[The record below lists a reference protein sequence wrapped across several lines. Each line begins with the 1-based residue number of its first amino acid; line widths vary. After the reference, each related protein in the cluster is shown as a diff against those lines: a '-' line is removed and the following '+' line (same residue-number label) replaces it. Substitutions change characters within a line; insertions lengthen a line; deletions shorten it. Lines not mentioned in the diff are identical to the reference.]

1 MSKARGL
8 ADLGNVYDDG
18 ALSNRNLLINSA
30 MQVSQRGDFSS
41 AATFTS
47 GQYWLD
53 RWIFDTN
60 NANSL
65 VSQVGVDVTELS
77 SKTKAARVEA
87 GTTGSSYLGIRQKLE
102 FPENYAG
109 KTYTFSAYV
118 RSNNVNARLTGFF
131 IGPNQIIASDAHT
144 GDGSWQR
151 LSVTFTFSTTAASAA
166 YFDGF
171 IASTGIGP
179 VPISAGDYMEITGVQ
194 LEVGDTATPF
204 EHRSYSDELQR
215 CQRYTYIISGA
226 GYTPATSSAYA
237 RYVMFGTGPT
247 TTKWITPFPT
257 TMRAVPSLITN
268 NFTSSTVQI
277 YSYTDDAS
285 KTLSSVSLDEGSINH
300 QQVTFTI
307 SGSGLADTITWRW
320 NNSPAA
326 YIGFDAEL

>member
-18 ALSNRNLLINSA
+18 ALSNRNLIINGA
-30 MQVSQRGDFSS
+30 MQVAQRGDFSS

-131 IGPNQIIASDAHT
+131 IGPNQVIASDAHT

-166 YFDGF
+166 YFDVF
-171 IASTGIGP
+171 IASTGIGA
-179 VPISAGDYMEITGVQ
+179 VSTSAGDYMEITGVQ

-204 EHRSYSDELQR
+204 EHRSYGGELAR
-215 CQRYTYIISGA
+215 CKRFYYKSTSNTDYGHLLSQTDTYRVIQH
-226 GYTPATSSAYA
+226 
-237 RYVMFGTGPT
+237 
-247 TTKWITPFPT
+247 PFPT
-257 TMRAVPSLITN
+257 TMRAVPSISN
-268 NFTSSTVQI
+268 VNVSAN
-277 YSYTDDAS
+277 YAAPAPNGTDPRLEDVYFQWNGVPS
-285 KTLSSVSLDEGSINH
+285 GGFLLVS
-300 QQVTFTI
+300 
-307 SGSGLADTITWRW
+307 A
-320 NNSPAA
+320 
-326 YIGFDAEL
+326 GFEADAEL

>member
-18 ALSNRNLLINSA
+18 ALSNRNLIINGA
-30 MQVSQRGDFSS
+30 MQVAQRGDFSS
-41 AATFTS
+41 AATFIS

-65 VSQVGVDVTELS
+65 VSQVGVDVPELS

-118 RSNNVNARLTGFF
+118 RSNNVNARLTGYFV
-131 IGPNQIIASDAHT
+131 GPNQVIASDTHT

-151 LSVTFTFSTTAASAA
+151 LSVTFTFSTTAASVA
-166 YFDGF
+166 YFDGY
-171 IASTGIGP
+171 ISSNTVGP
-179 VPISAGDYMEITGVQ
+179 VSISAGDYLEITGVQ

-204 EHRSYSDELQR
+204 EHRRYSDELQS
-215 CQRYTYIISGA
+215 CMRYYEVISR
-226 GYTPATSSAYA
+226 ATSVSSYGTLWSQPLS
-237 RYVMFGTGPT
+237 MFSNCWTNVEY
-247 TTKWITPFPT
+247 KVSK
-257 TMRAVPSLITN
+257 RAVPSFGLFSGVSWSNLAPDAYPTVDALVLKAGGY
-268 NFTSSTVQI
+268 FYLSGRSTGDPQA
-277 YSYTDDAS
+277 Y
-285 KTLSSVSLDEGSINH
+285 LDS
-300 QQVTFTI
+300 
-307 SGSGLADTITWRW
+307 
-320 NNSPAA
+320 
-326 YIGFDAEL
+326 EL

>member
-1 MSKARGL
+1 MSKAREL
-8 ADLGNVYDDG
+8 ADLGSVTTRLDEVGNTDG
-18 ALSNRNLLINSA
+18 ALSNRNLIINGA
-30 MQVSQRGDFSS
+30 MQVAQRGDFSS

-131 IGPNQIIASDAHT
+131 IGPNQVIASDAHT

-166 YFDGF
+166 YFDVF
-171 IASTGIGP
+171 IASTGIGA
-179 VPISAGDYMEITGVQ
+179 VSTSAGDYMEITGVQ
-194 LEVGDTATPF
+194 LETGDTATPF
-204 EHRSYSDELQR
+204 EHRSYADELAR
-215 CQRYTYIISGA
+215 CQRFYYKRTGSGRHATA
-226 GYTPATSSAYA
+226 GNGSIQQS
-237 RYVMFGTGPT
+237 
-247 TTKWITPFPT
+247 FPT
-257 TMRAVPSLITN
+257 TYLPVPMRVQPSLSYSQVGDFKTEGLSGGSATTTAITFN
-268 NFTSSTVQI
+268 AYADTAFTMNVICSGASSTSDGAQLI
-277 YSYTDDAS
+277 GTNGGAS
-285 KTLSSVSLDEGSINH
+285 S
-300 QQVTFTI
+300 FT
-307 SGSGLADTITWRW
+307 A
-320 NNSPAA
+320 
-326 YIGFDAEL
+326 FDAEL